1 MCCNTKKGTREM
13 TTFTTEDRQ
22 DIQTLLFENANK
34 IVELQEKVK
43 FLETKNKWLMQQ
55 VEQLEIQLWGS
66 R

>member
-1 MCCNTKKGTREM
+1 M

-22 DIQTLLFENANK
+22 DVKTLLFENANL
-34 IVELQEKVK
+34 ITQLQEKVK

>member
-1 MCCNTKKGTREM
+1 M

-55 VEQLEIQLWGS
+55 VEQLEIQLWRS